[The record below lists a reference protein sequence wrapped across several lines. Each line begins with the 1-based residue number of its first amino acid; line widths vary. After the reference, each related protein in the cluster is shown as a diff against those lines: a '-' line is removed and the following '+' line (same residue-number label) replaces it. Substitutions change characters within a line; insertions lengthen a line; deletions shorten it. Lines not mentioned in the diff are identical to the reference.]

1 MHAGNATRLD
11 WDEACPNNGEDEI
24 YLIGNPPYVG
34 SSMQTTEQKADYPVV
49 FGSSKYPKKLDYI
62 SLWFIK
68 GAATS
73 LAPVPSWPLFLPT
86 PLPRANTS
94 VFCSPLLHEQDG
106 EIGYAYT
113 SFKWGNNAKFNA
125 DVTVVVVSLRPI
137 SNAPKYF
144 HEDIR
149 TNVSQI
155 NGYLLDAP
163 CVYVGP
169 RSRPLSSELP
179 K

>member
-1 MHAGNATRLD
+1 M
-11 WDEACPNNGEDEI
+11 
-24 YLIGNPPYVG
+24 
-34 SSMQTTEQKADYPVV
+34 
-49 FGSSKYPKKLDYI
+49 
-62 SLWFIK
+62 
-68 GAATS
+68 
-73 LAPVPSWPLFLPT
+73 
-86 PLPRANTS
+86 
-94 VFCSPLLHEQDG
+94 LHEQDV

-125 DVTVVVVSLRPI
+125 GVTVVVVSLRPI
-137 SNAPKYF
+137 SNAPIYF

-169 RSRPLSSELP
+169 RPRPLSSELP